1 MENTGTTSL
10 PLLVSVSSA
19 PRVFGMSRSY
29 IYKLAKRGE
38 IDLVKMGGA
47 TMIKTESMQAYINSL
62 PPMNPGQS

>member
-1 MENTGTTSL
+1 MENTGTTPL

-47 TMIKTESMQAYINSL
+47 TMIRTESMHAYINSL
-62 PPMNPGQS
+62 PPMKPGQS